1 MGILVAQSS
10 PLHARVMVLRSSLQI
25 SFLEHRL
32 LQEEASSVGMFLM
45 FWNTSHLGECAAMTV

>member
-1 MGILVAQSS
+1 MGSLVAQSS
-10 PLHARVMVLRSSLQI
+10 QFHARLMVLGSNVQI

-32 LQEEASSVGMFLM
+32 LEEEASSIGMFLV